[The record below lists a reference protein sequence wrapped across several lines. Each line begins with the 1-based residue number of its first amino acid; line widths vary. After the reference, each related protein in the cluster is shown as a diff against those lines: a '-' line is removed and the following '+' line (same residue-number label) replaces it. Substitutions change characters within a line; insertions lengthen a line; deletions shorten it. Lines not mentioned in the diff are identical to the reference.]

1 MADRPIDQL
10 SLRDLFTNAEW
21 LIRDLSEHLKRSFQ
35 PKSQALAELVS
46 PDITPEQR
54 EAIADTA
61 VRSQAAALLTSDDYS
76 QTLLDKLDRYLTG
89 IDERSQ
95 AAISGK

>member
-54 EAIADTA
+54 DGIADTA
-61 VRSQAAALLTSDDYS
+61 VRSQAAALLNSDDYS
-76 QTLLDKLDRYLTG
+76 QTLFDKLDRYLTA

-95 AAISGK
+95 AAINTK